1 MGLVYGETI
10 GGRVFQTYFFRD
22 RFQLL
27 SYRSGLLTFSC
38 IFFIF
43 NGYMISCASEDCHRL
58 GWHQMGLHSVRWFRC
73 ISSFIKEKPRTSTF
87 LSEHSYLY
95 YRLTSLSSFFSLF
108 FSTQSASSTLGVLY
122 LGYLFDFASVSAT
135 IVISDK
141 IRRLL
146 LWLYCK
152 FTTVVA
158 WKGKETIIHSSAV
171 ALYENILMY
180 IYPNLDLQ

>member
-1 MGLVYGETI
+1 
-10 GGRVFQTYFFRD
+10 
-22 RFQLL
+22 
-27 SYRSGLLTFSC
+27 
-38 IFFIF
+38 
-43 NGYMISCASEDCHRL
+43 
-58 GWHQMGLHSVRWFRC
+58 
-73 ISSFIKEKPRTSTF
+73 
-87 LSEHSYLY
+87 
-95 YRLTSLSSFFSLF
+95 
-108 FSTQSASSTLGVLY
+108 